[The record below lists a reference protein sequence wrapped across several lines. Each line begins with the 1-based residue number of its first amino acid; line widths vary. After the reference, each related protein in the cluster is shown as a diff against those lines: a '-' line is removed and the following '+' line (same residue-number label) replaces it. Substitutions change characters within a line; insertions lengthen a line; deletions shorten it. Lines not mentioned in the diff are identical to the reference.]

1 MPVILAAGGES
12 IAQLFTVIIIF
23 VLVLV
28 ITVFTTRF
36 IGSYE
41 KNRFSGSNIEI
52 IEAQRLMQNRY
63 IMVVRVADK
72 YFAIAVGKNEI
83 TYLTELHP
91 DDIKPVGVNEGLNNQ
106 QFKEVFENVKQQL
119 KQKVTPKK

>member
-1 MPVILAAGGES
+1 MILAAGGES